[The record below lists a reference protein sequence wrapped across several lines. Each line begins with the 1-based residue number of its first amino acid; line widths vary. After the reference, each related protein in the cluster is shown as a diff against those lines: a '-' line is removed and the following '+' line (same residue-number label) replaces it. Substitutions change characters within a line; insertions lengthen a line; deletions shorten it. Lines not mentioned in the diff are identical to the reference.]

1 MSFRRRFFL
10 PVPAQNSLV
19 MKQQIGYLMQ
29 LFAMGFLPL
38 LIIWQLNFGFRLI
51 LMPALTI
58 VAILVFSLGHKL
70 RES

>member
-1 MSFRRRFFL
+1 
-10 PVPAQNSLV
+10 
-19 MKQQIGYLMQ
+19 MKQQIGYCLQ
-29 LFAMGFLPL
+29 LLVMGFLPL

-58 VAILVFSLGHKL
+58 VAIVVFAIGHKL